1 LGKKLSAFIFITIFG
16 LGLWPPVRFFLRLRN
31 FLHFLRLETSYKF
44 CFWNTVCRKFFS
56 VKFLK
61 KFKSLLRCY
70 WSDRFRS
77 SIAILYFYT
86 RLDICKYLYWNVVL
100 EKDGD
105 QLDRSWR
112 KGGKEERN
120 ISHTHTHT
128 HTHTRARAR
137 AHAHT
142 NTQTHTRTHARTH
155 SRTHQARTHT
165 HTRTTHALTHT
176 HTNTHRKRRKASYIG
191 HILPRNSCLKRVIEG
206 NIEVTGRRGWRQK
219 QLLDDL
225 KESRRCWR
233 LTEETLSGE
242 VALEG
247 AMDLS

>member
-1 LGKKLSAFIFITIFG
+1 M
-16 LGLWPPVRFFLRLRN
+16 GLWPPVWFFFRLRN
-31 FLHFLRLETSYKF
+31 FLHFLRLQISNNF
-44 CFWNTVCRKFFS
+44 CFLNTVCRKLFS

-61 KFKSLLRCY
+61 MFISLALCY

-77 SIAILYFYT
+77 FIAILHLYT

-105 QLDRSWR
+105 QVDRSWR
-112 KGGKEERN
+112 EGVKEERN
-120 ISHTHTHT
+120 ILHTHTHT
-128 HTHTRARAR
+128 HTHK
-137 AHAHT
+137 
-142 NTQTHTRTHARTH
+142 
-155 SRTHQARTHT
+155 
-165 HTRTTHALTHT
+165 
-176 HTNTHRKRRKASYIG
+176 KRRKASYIG
-191 HILPRNSCLKRVIEG
+191 HILPRSNCLKGVIEG

-225 KESRRCWR
+225 KQSRRYWR
-233 LTEETLSGE
+233 FKEETLSAE